1 MTALF
6 DKCIKVVLKHEGGF
20 QAHPSDWGNYAH
32 GKLIGT
38 KYGIAARYF
47 PDEDIV
53 NLTVE
58 RAKEIYYQNYWLP
71 MNLEGINDEL
81 AVLHMFDH
89 GVNAGRKRS
98 ILIAQELVLVKMDGI
113 CGSVTKNAINAYWGF
128 RDDFITSRIEYYQ
141 KISKVRNNIVFLQGW
156 INRVNNTYF

>member
-1 MTALF
+1 MTELF
-6 DKCIKVVLKHEGGF
+6 LKCIHVVLKHEGGF
-20 QAHPSDWGNYAH
+20 QANPSDWGNYAH

-38 KYGIAARYF
+38 KFGIAARYF

-58 RAKEIYYQNYWLP
+58 RAKEIYYKHYWLP
-71 MNLEGINDEL
+71 MNLEGITDEL
-81 AVLHMFDH
+81 SVLHIFDH

-98 ILIAQELVLVKMDGI
+98 ILMAQELVRVKTDGI
-113 CGSVTKNAINAYWGF
+113 CGSETKKAINSYWGF
-128 RDDFITSRIEYYQ
+128 RDDFITSRIEYYE

-156 INRVNNTYF
+156 KNRVARTYF